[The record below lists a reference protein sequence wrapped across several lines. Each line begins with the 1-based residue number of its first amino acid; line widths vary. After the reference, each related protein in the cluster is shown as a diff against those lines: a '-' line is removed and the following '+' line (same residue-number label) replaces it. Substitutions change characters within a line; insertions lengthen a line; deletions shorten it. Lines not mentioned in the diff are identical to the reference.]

1 MIDLNL
7 MKQVSDLADWFMTF
21 PTKLV
26 EAVMA
31 PRKAYLAEKE
41 NIAKLNEMA
50 ALREIGQ
57 HVTTLYIF
65 KGNIYQWINRLQAQ
79 ESAEEADYVRDMFL
93 WAADALN
100 SVEEIL
106 RRTPLSNLTLASEAA
121 SKVAEGKRTYQSLAK
136 LSDGD
141 ILGDRG
147 LIDIVAAMDSMIDNG
162 SFLVRLADHHT
173 QELEGK
179 HVK

>member
-7 MKQVSDLADWFMTF
+7 MKQISDLADWFMSL

-26 EAVMA
+26 EAVMG
-31 PRKAYLAEKE
+31 PRRTYLDQKEKT
-41 NIAKLNEMA
+41 AKLEELA

-57 HVTTLYIF
+57 HVTSLYIF
-65 KGNIYQWINRLQAQ
+65 KGNIYQWANRLQAQ
-79 ESAEEADYVRDMFL
+79 QQVEEVEIVQAMFVF
-93 WAADALN
+93 AADALN

-121 SKVAEGKRTYQSLAK
+121 LALAEGKRTYQALAK
-136 LSDGD
+136 LPDAD

-147 LIDIVAAMDSMIDNG
+147 LIDIIAAMDSMKEMG
-162 SFLVRLADHHT
+162 SFLMDLADHHT
-173 QELEGK
+173 QQLESSLS
-179 HVK
+179 